1 MSGKVVLS
9 TPSADSRFGSSPRN
23 AEAEPKAA
31 KSRPSPDEA
40 AEADLRLIIEE
51 TGEPGGY
58 QYTIVDRRSGRVVS
72 RLQRDEILRLR
83 DQANYSAGTVFD
95 GKA

>member
-9 TPSADSRFGSSPRN
+9 TPGADSRFGSSPRN

-31 KSRPSPDEA
+31 KPRPSSDDA
-40 AEADLRLIIEE
+40 VEADLRLIIEE
-51 TGEPGGY
+51 TGESGDY
-58 QYTIVDRRSGRVVS
+58 QYTIVDRRTGKVVS

-83 DQANYSAGTVFD
+83 DQASYAAGAVFD

>member
-9 TPSADSRFGSSPRN
+9 TPSADSRFGSSQRN
-23 AEAEPKAA
+23 AETEPKAA
-31 KSRPSPDEA
+31 KSRPSPDDA

-58 QYTIVDRRSGRVVS
+58 QYTIVDRRSGKVVS
-72 RLQRDEILRLR
+72 RLLRDEILRLR
-83 DQANYSAGTVFD
+83 DQANYSAGAVFD

>member
-9 TPSADSRFGSSPRN
+9 TQGADPRFGSSPRN
-23 AEAEPKAA
+23 TEAEPKVA
-31 KSRPSPDEA
+31 KPQPSSDA

-58 QYTIVDRRSGRVVS
+58 QYTIVDRRSGKVIS

-83 DQANYSAGTVFD
+83 DQENYAAGAVFN